1 MEPLDFMDP
10 EPPIEIQKELSS
22 DPVCPDCGDTGI
34 GLLGI
39 HEWVE
44 WLDHP
49 DTPEQPY
56 PMYHEQEEYG
66 TPCPT
71 CGRVADNES

>member
-39 HEWVE
+39 HEW
-44 WLDHP
+44 P
-49 DTPEQPY
+49 DPNTGY
-56 PMYHEQEEYG
+56 FHEEAEYG

-71 CGRVADNES
+71 CGRVADNDS